1 MAAQDRELWACIKFG
16 PLSVDF
22 SASGAGYSPDL
33 AHDLLKRTQ
42 EAFLAALKTAA
53 ELDVWPDA
61 QGDDDV
67 DVEVDDSE

>member
-1 MAAQDRELWACIKFG
+1 MPQDRELWACIKFG

-42 EAFLAALKTAA
+42 EAFLEALKTAA
-53 ELDVWPDA
+53 ALDVWPSTP
-61 QGDDDV
+61 GDGEV
-67 DVEVDDSE
+67 EVEVDDSE

>member
-1 MAAQDRELWACIKFG
+1 MAQGERELWACIKFG

-42 EAFLAALKTAA
+42 EAFLEALKTAA
-53 ELDVWPDA
+53 ELDVWPDG
-61 QGDDDV
+61 GDQV
-67 DVEVDDSE
+67 DVEVDTDD

>member
-1 MAAQDRELWACIKFG
+1 MASQDRELWACIKFG

-53 ELDVWPDA
+53 ELDVWPDT
-61 QGDDDV
+61 QGDDEV
-67 DVEVDDSE
+67 EVEVDDSE